1 MGIEVRTLQFRVL
14 GPLEASRD
22 GEPIRLRGDRQ
33 RALLALL
40 LVHANQLVS
49 LEQLVDELFGG
60 EPHPG
65 STNAVYAAISRLRRT
80 LENDGDAVVSTRPGG
95 YVLEVDAGQLDA
107 VLFERR
113 LEEGRELLA
122 AGEPSLAATRLREAL
137 ALWRGAPLADLAGLE
152 FVQPEVRRLEELRLL
167 ARMERIDADLA
178 LGRDAELIPEL
189 ERLVAADPLRER
201 LRAQLMLALY
211 RSGRQAEA
219 LSVYREASRALREGL
234 GLEPG
239 RALQELERMVLQQDA
254 GLDPAPAGAGPAGA
268 GPVPEDDRAG
278 AVVCPFK
285 GLAFF
290 DSSDAEYFCGRER
303 VVSDLVARLAEWPL
317 VGILGS
323 SGIGKSSLLR
333 AGLLPAL
340 RSGALPGS
348 SGWRQVLVRP
358 GEHPRDELARA
369 FGQRGIEGT
378 LAGLAHGE
386 RIVIAVDQLEELFTV
401 CEHERERSGFLEQLA
416 AAAHDHERRAVVVCA
431 LRADFY
437 GRLSPYQGFAQLLSQ
452 SHVLVGPMDREEL
465 TEAIEEPAAR
475 AGLEIEHALVDALV
489 SDVVDEPGGLP
500 LLSTALLELWLA
512 RDGRTLR
519 FQSYRATGGVRG
531 AVSRLA
537 ETAYSQ
543 LSKRDRPVA
552 NSVLLRLAGEE
563 DGALVRRRVPIAELE
578 RIDGAQRVLTAL
590 TDARLLTV
598 SDGEVE
604 LSHEA
609 LLREW
614 PRYLGWLEEDRV
626 GRRLHSHLTAAAGEW
641 DARGRDPADL
651 YRGARL
657 TAALDWIAQHRGQL
671 NRLEREF
678 VNASRSEADRE
689 ARRQRT
695 QNRRLRALLMGTGI
709 LLLVSVLAGVI
720 AVVKQQSAT
729 HDAHL
734 AAAEARSALGR
745 QLAAEVGSEPRI
757 DVALLLAREAVSL
770 DQSPQTEG
778 TLLSTLLRSP
788 GVIGTFAL
796 PTNSAPQIAISPD
809 GRTLAVSDSD
819 ANQVRFYDART
830 HAVQRAPLDDFVG
843 DQPPAYSSDGSLLVY
858 PAGAFLVVR
867 DAHTLALRAKLPFT
881 PLVAQEETDQIPGG
895 SILVAPDRSTVYY
908 AYWVINAAGHP
919 GGAYIARW
927 SLSSGHRL
935 PTLRVG
941 SGALLAF
948 RLVDGGSRLIVVG
961 SRQLGVY
968 DAHSLALIR
977 SVPVTPAPSSPSA
990 AAISP
995 DGRTV
1000 LIGSDNGSV
1009 SFVDVATGAAR
1020 RGYGGQGAAVA
1031 GALYSPSGRTAVTF
1045 GDNSHVTVWD
1055 PSTNTPVTELSGPLG
1070 QVQNAVIGP
1079 SGTTLY
1085 TASLDGVMLAWDL
1098 TGSQRFGER
1107 ARLGPAVPCCDPV
1120 SPRAPPMA
1128 LSPDGT
1134 EFAARIG
1141 GSTVGLFSTQTL
1153 ARLQSF
1159 TVKPAGNV
1167 ITALAWS
1174 PSGSELAAAGH
1185 SGLIQL
1191 WSVEGQPRL
1200 QRSLVGLQP
1209 LTGVPEA
1216 IQSVAFSP
1224 DGALV
1229 AASDETETT
1238 STQDTAALP
1247 LADLAIWQAGT
1258 GAVVASRDLGEGN
1271 GPGGSDVLSF
1281 SPNGRLLAVSLL
1293 HGGVLVLDPTTGQLR
1308 RKLSDPGDDTI
1319 SLAFAPGG
1327 TLATGTLAGTVY
1339 LWNPKTG
1346 ARLGAPLVAA
1356 LAPVTSIAFDPSGQR
1371 FATTGY
1377 QDGTVK
1383 LWSTATLQQEGPA
1396 LATDQGATSTS
1407 AFDPVGSGLIA
1418 TDDAG
1423 DTLTWPTSLG
1433 AWEQHACAVAARNL
1447 TREEWA
1453 RFVPELPYATVCR

>member
-1 MGIEVRTLQFRVL
+1 MPSMGIEVRTLHFRVL

-40 LVHANQLVS
+40 VLHANQLVS
-49 LEQLVDELFGG
+49 MEQLVDQLFGG
-60 EPHPG
+60 APYAG
-65 STNAVYAAISRLRRT
+65 ATNAVYAAISRLRRT
-80 LENDGDAVVSTRPGG
+80 LEDDGDAVVSTRPGG
-95 YVLEVDAGQLDA
+95 YVLEVDPEQLDA
-107 VLFERR
+107 AVFERR
-113 LEEGRELLA
+113 LDEGRELLA
-122 AGEPSLAATRLREAL
+122 AGEPRLAAARLRDAL
-137 ALWRGAPLADLAGLE
+137 ALWRGAPLADLAVLE

-167 ARMERIDADLA
+167 ALMERIDADLA

-189 ERLVAADPLRER
+189 EGLVAEDPLRER

-219 LSVYREASRALREGL
+219 LAVYREASQALREGL

-254 GLDPAPAGAGPAGA
+254 GLDPATAAAAPAEGHDRPGP
-268 GPVPEDDRAG
+268 
-278 AVVCPFK
+278 VVCPFK
-285 GLAFF
+285 GLSFF

-340 RSGALPGS
+340 RAGALPGS
-348 SGWRQVLVRP
+348 SGWRQVLLRP
-358 GEHPRDELARA
+358 GEHPGDQLARA
-369 FGQRGIEGT
+369 FGDDGLQET
-378 LAGLAHGE
+378 LSGLAHGE

-401 CEHERERSGFLEQLA
+401 CEHERERAAFLSDLA
-416 AAAHDHERRAVVVCA
+416 TAADDHERRAVVVCA

-437 GRLSPYQGFAQLLSQ
+437 GRLSPYPRFAQLLSQ

-465 TEAIEEPAAR
+465 TQAIEQPAAR

-500 LLSTALLELWLA
+500 LLSTTLLELWLA
-512 RDGRTLR
+512 REGRTLR
-519 FQSYRATGGVRG
+519 FQSYRSTGGVRG

-537 ETAYSQ
+537 EAAYSQ

-552 NSVLLRLAGEE
+552 SSVLLRLAGEE

-578 RIDGAQRVLTAL
+578 RIDGADRVLAAL

-614 PRYLGWLEEDRV
+614 PRYLSWLEEDRV

-641 DARGRDPADL
+641 DARGRDPGDL

-657 TAALDWIAQHRGQL
+657 TAALDWAGQDRGQL

-678 VNASRSEADRE
+678 INASRIQADRE
-689 ARRQRT
+689 TRRQRT

-709 LLLVSVLAGVI
+709 LLLVSVLAGVV
-720 AVVKQQSAT
+720 AVVKQQSAN

-734 AAAEARSALGR
+734 AAAEARAALGR
-745 QLAAEVGSEPRI
+745 QLAAEAVSEPRI

-788 GVIGTFAL
+788 AVIGTFAL
-796 PTNSAPQIAISPD
+796 PTNSAPQLAISPD

-819 ANQVRFYDART
+819 ADQVRFYDART
-830 HAVQRAPLDDFVG
+830 HAVQRPALGDFVG

-858 PAGAFLVVR
+858 PAGGFLAVR
-867 DAHTLALRAKLPFT
+867 DAHTMALQAKLPFA
-881 PLVAQEETDQIPGG
+881 PLFSQEETDQIPGG
-895 SILVAPDRSTVYY
+895 AILVAPDRSTVYY
-908 AYWVINAAGHP
+908 AYWVIDASGHP

-927 SLSSGHRL
+927 SLPSGRRL
-935 PTLRVG
+935 PAIRIGT
-941 SGALLAF
+941 GALLAF

-961 SRQLGVY
+961 SGQVGVY
-968 DAHSLALIR
+968 DTNSLRLIR
-977 SVPVTPAPSSPSA
+977 SEPVTPTPSSPSA

-1000 LIGSDNGSV
+1000 LIGSSNGSV
-1009 SFVDVATGAAR
+1009 SFVDVATGAAQR
-1020 RGYGGQGAAVA
+1020 VSGGQGAAVA
-1031 GALYSPSGRTAVTF
+1031 GAVYSPDGRTAVTF
-1045 GDNSHVTVWD
+1045 GDNGHVTVWD
-1055 PSTNTPVTELSGPLG
+1055 PRTGAPVTELSGPIG
-1070 QVQNAVIGP
+1070 QVQNAVISP

-1098 TGSQRFGER
+1098 TGNQSFGDRE
-1107 ARLGPAVPCCDPV
+1107 RLGPAVACCDPV
-1120 SPRAPPMA
+1120 SPRAPPLA

-1153 ARLQSF
+1153 ARLASF

-1174 PSGSELAAAGH
+1174 PTGSELAVAGH
-1185 SGLIQL
+1185 SGLLEL
-1191 WSVEGQPRL
+1191 WSVDGPPRL
-1200 QRSLVGLQP
+1200 ERSLVGLRP
-1209 LTGVPEA
+1209 LTGLPEA
-1216 IQSVAFSP
+1216 VQSVAFSP
-1224 DGALV
+1224 DGTLV
-1229 AASDETETT
+1229 AASDDTETR

-1247 LADLAIWQAGT
+1247 LADLAIWQAST
-1258 GAVVASRDLGEGN
+1258 GAVIASRDLGEGN
-1271 GPGGSDVLSF
+1271 GPGGSDVLGF
-1281 SPNGRLLAVSLL
+1281 SRDGKLLAVSLL
-1293 HGGVLVLDPTTGQLR
+1293 HGGVLVLDPATGQLR
-1308 RKLSDPGDDTI
+1308 RKLSDPGDDTV
-1319 SLAFAPGG
+1319 SLAFASDG

-1339 LWNPKTG
+1339 LWNPSTG
-1346 ARLGAPLVAA
+1346 ARLAPPLVAA
-1356 LAPVTSIAFDPSGQR
+1356 LAPVTSIAFDPTGQR

-1396 LATDQGATSTS
+1396 LATDQGATATS
-1407 AFDPVGSGLIA
+1407 AFEPVGSELIA
-1418 TDDAG
+1418 ADDAG
-1423 DTLTWPTSLG
+1423 NALTWPTSLA
-1433 AWEQHACAVAARNL
+1433 AWEQHACTVAARNL
-1447 TREEWA
+1447 TQEEWD
-1453 RFVPELPYATVCR
+1453 RFVPELPRATVCR